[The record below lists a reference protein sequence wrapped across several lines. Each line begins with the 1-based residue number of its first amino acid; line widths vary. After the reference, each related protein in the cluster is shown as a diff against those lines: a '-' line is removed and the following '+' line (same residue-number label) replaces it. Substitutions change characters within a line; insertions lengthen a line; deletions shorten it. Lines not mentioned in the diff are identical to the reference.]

1 LKILRVAL
9 IDAKK
14 NLFWVVGKAATADVL
29 LRIRLPLWQC
39 RINNSSKF
47 NNCYGPR
54 ASGGPA
60 VFCVKFVFYCMMD
73 ITKIQGGYSN
83 LGVRGKFSG
92 SSPYILH
99 MLYRNFIRWKQVKIL
114 IFLGIRFCV

>member
-1 LKILRVAL
+1 
-9 IDAKK
+9 
-14 NLFWVVGKAATADVL
+14 
-29 LRIRLPLWQC
+29 
-39 RINNSSKF
+39 
-47 NNCYGPR
+47 
-54 ASGGPA
+54 
-60 VFCVKFVFYCMMD
+60 MD

-114 IFLGIRFCV
+114 IFLGIRFCVKNYISHGKLFGNIWFQIIVLCRDIKFVEGPFLAHLHIIFALFWQTYDLLQDFKN